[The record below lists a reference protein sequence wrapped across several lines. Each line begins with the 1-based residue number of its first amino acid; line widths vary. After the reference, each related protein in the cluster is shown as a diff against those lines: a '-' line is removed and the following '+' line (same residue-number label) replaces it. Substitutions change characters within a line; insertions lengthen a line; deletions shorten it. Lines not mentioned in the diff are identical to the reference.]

1 MSVTAIANWGPL
13 VIGTDIDDAAIA
25 TMQKWAPTY
34 LKQAKVARNLS
45 YTPAMYRT
53 YANTFAGQEFLDHQ
67 LPALVAVT
75 AQATATRGGRNMP
88 YEATWTTRVATV
100 VRGKRPAATRFLA
113 SLYEGV
119 QRQIL
124 LQKLSANP
132 PDGPANSVHWQGTA
146 YEQVPDS
153 TVAGRYLLAATSVLQ
168 VFTDKAVQSYAGP
181 QTPDADAYID
191 EATVVEVDIEV
202 LGSQM
207 PPITSGP

>member
-1 MSVTAIANWGPL
+1 LSVTAIADWGPL
-13 VIGTDIDDAAIA
+13 VIGTDVDDAVIA

-67 LPALVAVT
+67 LPALVVIT
-75 AQATATRGGRNMP
+75 AQAAATRGGRNMP
-88 YEATWTTRVATV
+88 YEATWTSRVATI

-119 QRQIL
+119 QRQIV
-124 LQKLSANP
+124 LQKVCANE
-132 PDGPANSVHWQGTA
+132 GPANSVHWQGMV

-153 TVAGRYLLAATSVLQ
+153 TDQGRYLLAATTVLQ
-168 VFTDKAVQSYAGP
+168 VFTDMAAGSYGGP
-181 QTPDADAYID
+181 ETPDADTYID
-191 EATVVEVDIEV
+191 EATVVEVDIKV
-202 LGSQM
+202 LGSQL
-207 PPITSGP
+207 PPITTGP

>member
-1 MSVTAIANWGPL
+1 VSVTAIANWGPL
-13 VIGTDIDDAAIA
+13 VIGTDVDDAVIS

-34 LKQAKVARNLS
+34 LKQAKLARNLS

-119 QRQIL
+119 QRQVI
-124 LQKLSANP
+124 LQKVCANP
-132 PDGPANSVHWQGTA
+132 ADGPANSVHWQGTA
-146 YEQVPDS
+146 YELVPDG
-153 TVAGRYLLAATSVLQ
+153 TGQGRYLLAATSVLQ
-168 VFTDKAVQSYAGP
+168 VFTDMAVQPYAGP
-181 QTPDADAYID
+181 ETPDATTYID
-191 EATVVEVDIEV
+191 EATVVEVDIKV